1 MKKKR
6 AKLHENAKQT
16 AFDEAIIFNS
26 SAISHQ
32 ASLIYADMEG
42 PNSIGGSSVG
52 FMLMRR
58 MPERQMNAEYLQEQS
73 NFMMAR
79 FESVVKTCTITL

>member
-6 AKLHENAKQT
+6 AKLQENAKHT
-16 AFDEAIIFNS
+16 AFDEALIINS
-26 SAISHQ
+26 MAISHQ
-32 ASLIYADMEG
+32 AGLLYPDMEG
-42 PNSIGGSSVG
+42 GSVG

-58 MPERQMNAEYLQEQS
+58 MPERQINAEYLQEQS